1 MNGVCLTIFLLQGWI
16 SKAEKMDDIEEI
28 VTKNATFNG
37 SGHLVD
43 TSIDKASDKG

>member
-1 MNGVCLTIFLLQGWI
+1 MNGVNLATFLLQGWI

-28 VTKNATFNG
+28 VTKDATFNR

-43 TSIDKASDKG
+43 TSIDKAGDKG